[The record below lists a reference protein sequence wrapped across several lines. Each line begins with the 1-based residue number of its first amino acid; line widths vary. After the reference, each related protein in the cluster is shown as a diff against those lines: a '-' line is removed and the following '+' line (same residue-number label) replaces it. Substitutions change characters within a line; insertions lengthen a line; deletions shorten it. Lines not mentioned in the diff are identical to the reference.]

1 MSTTIVT
8 STNNTTLPISMI
20 DPVVFGNS
28 RHSRN
33 SKKFDE
39 LKQSVATRGVI
50 QPVLVRPAD
59 DRFELVAGFGRF
71 AASKDLGLTDI
82 PVLIKPLS
90 DAEALEH
97 QMEENLNREDLSLVD
112 ECKAVQ
118 QLSAFYNGDRQAIA
132 DRLSWSTKKVNERIE
147 ILKCCDEVLDAVTEG
162 TITVG
167 HALLLAPFSTK
178 LQQGTLKKI
187 ISEKWTVSYLRQ
199 RASKGQQYLSF
210 AKFDTNECNTCPHN
224 SAAQSGLFGLE
235 DHKAACSNLNCFKEK
250 TASWLETRKA
260 ELEDEYGTVLLIQ
273 QIDEA
278 DRNTVDAISVGEEQF
293 NTGCQACDKRVILID
308 DRLGRV
314 TGTTYQNQ
322 CIDKLCFKKCVATL
336 TAPIV
341 EDEKA
346 TESVDI
352 EVSTA
357 TTGAAASK
365 KPTGKANKKNEQTV
379 SCQVPKKV
387 IDTNKAMLRQ
397 VSAELLLPQEQF
409 HLALS
414 YAALRKTAS
423 GYKPS
428 NNHFDSAST
437 FDTNLSK
444 ALSADTAELKA
455 EIANVVAFLAK
466 EDSNSGLDFTQL
478 MIKSI
483 THSEHAKAA
492 AIAKW
497 VPTKEILE
505 DYTVGSLT
513 ALCIKAGFDKAM
525 DSKEANSFKKA
536 TSAGKGKFIEIILK
550 TEFDWSGFAPDEYIQ
565 LIK

>member
-1 MSTTIVT
+1 MTEQATTET
-8 STNNTTLPISMI
+8 SNTRIPLSQI
-20 DPVVFGNS
+20 DPVVFGNYRS
-28 RHSRN
+28 KRN
-33 SKKFDE
+33 PVKFDE
-39 LKQSVATRGVI
+39 LKKSIQKRGVLQSV
-50 QPVLVRPAD
+50 LLRPAG

-71 AASKDLGLTDI
+71 NGSVELGLHDI
-82 PVLIKPLS
+82 PALIKPMS
-90 DAEALEH
+90 DAEAMEA
-97 QMEENLNREDLSLVD
+97 QIEENLNREDLSLID

-132 DRLSWSTKKVNERIE
+132 DRLCWPMRKVNERIE
-147 ILKCCDEVLDAVTEG
+147 ILKCCEEVLNAVTEG

-187 ISEKWTVSYLRQ
+187 VSEKWTVSYLRQ

-210 AKFDTNECNTCPHN
+210 AKFDTNECNTCSHN
-224 SAAQSGLFGLE
+224 SAAQSGLFGLD

-250 TASWLETRKA
+250 TARWLETRTA

-278 DRNTVDAISVGEEQF
+278 DRNTVDAISVGEDQF

-322 CIDKLCFKKCVATL
+322 CIDKLCFNRCVA
-336 TAPIV
+336 AFNPPIV
-341 EDEKA
+341 EDERA
-346 TESVDI
+346 TDSLDVEITTVSNDV
-352 EVSTA
+352 VSTKRSA
-357 TTGAAASK
+357 DKTNQK
-365 KPTGKANKKNEQTV
+365 KKQTV
-379 SCQVPKKV
+379 SCQIPKKV
-387 IDTNKAMLRQ
+387 IETNKAMLRQ

-414 YAALRKTAS
+414 YAALRRTAS

-444 ALSADTAELKA
+444 ALSADSAELKT
-455 EIANVVAFLAK
+455 EIASVIAFLAK
-466 EDSNSGLDFTQL
+466 EDSNSGLDFTQM
-478 MIKSI
+478 MIKNI
-483 THSEHAKAA
+483 THSEHARAA

-497 VPTKEILE
+497 TPTKEILNE
-505 DYTVGSLT
+505 YTVGSLT

-525 DSKEANSFKKA
+525 EGKETNSFKKA
-536 TSAGKGKFIEIILK
+536 SSAGKGKFIETILK
-550 TEFDWSGFAPDEYIQ
+550 TEFDWRGFAPDEYIK